1 MPQRSVFTGTRRVI
15 ESTALHMQPDV
26 RTAVWEACR
35 PQLIAYAARMVA
47 QRSVAEELT
56 QEAGMRLLGA
66 GTAVQGDAELRAW
79 LFKVVTNLALDHLK
93 RHSTWRE
100 LSISGIRATA
110 ERDAAFVA
118 DSVAMRGSPEL
129 QAIAREHLAVCF
141 GCTLRNLAPRQA
153 ACLLLKE
160 VYGLT
165 VQETADAVDCSF
177 AQVKNWLQDGRATLE
192 RIYART
198 CALVH
203 QEGVCHQCTEL
214 DGFFNGHARN
224 PLAGTAGDIGARL
237 TMLRDHRDFA
247 GGPWHRRLFDLVQD
261 TFGEH

>member
-1 MPQRSVFTGTRRVI
+1 
-15 ESTALHMQPDV
+15 MQPDV
-26 RTAVWEACR
+26 RIEVWEACR

-100 LSISGIRATA
+100 LSVSGIRATA

-129 QAIAREHLAVCF
+129 QSIAREHLAVCF

-224 PLAGTAGDIGARL
+224 PLAGTAGDIRARL
-237 TMLRDHRDFA
+237 TMLRDQRDFA